1 MTPSRL
7 RQNQAA
13 ARCLCFLFVALL
25 AGSRLA
31 AQTPTSAP
39 PATPAAEQTPAN
51 PWDFNLN
58 ISGYDVPHGQSYVSP
73 TLTADR
79 DTLHLEARYNY
90 EGLQSGSL
98 WFGYNFSV
106 GKKLTFEATPMLG
119 GIFGSVTGIAP
130 GIESTLTYKKIQIFS
145 ADEYVFDTSAK
156 SGSFFY
162 TWSQAL
168 FSPVPWFSVGYV
180 AQRTRAYSTA
190 LDIQRGLMLQLTRK
204 KVTFA
209 TQAFNMG
216 QTDPVIVFS
225 LGYSF

>member
-1 MTPSRL
+1 MTHRSPGMI
-7 RQNQAA
+7 AA
-13 ARCLCFLFVALL
+13 PHIGMFIVALL
-25 AGSRLA
+25 CGGSLL
-31 AQTPTSAP
+31 AQTDASKTSASTVP
-39 PATPAAEQTPAN
+39 PAN

-119 GIFGSVTGIAP
+119 GIFGSVIGIAP

-145 ADEYVFDTSAK
+145 
-156 SGSFFY
+156 
-162 TWSQAL
+162 
-168 FSPVPWFSVGYV
+168 
-180 AQRTRAYSTA
+180 
-190 LDIQRGLMLQLTRK
+190 
-204 KVTFA
+204 
-209 TQAFNMG
+209 
-216 QTDPVIVFS
+216 
-225 LGYSF
+225 